1 MTAPGASAVSLALAL
16 VRAPAGVNAARAA
29 RFSKDVTA
37 VLRLVAEDA
46 ATTQQMMVATGASAA
61 ELREAAE
68 FYLLQVCF
76 MPGIDS
82 FRVLAAN
89 RDDVTTHIR
98 DHYRLL
104 VRWLHPD
111 RNSDPWQT
119 VFLDRVNRAW
129 RDLRGSE
136 ERAEYEHNVPPGV
149 EHGDAPLLAAGLPL
163 TVTGLGSGT
172 LGKRISA
179 RTMRRLP
186 GMVLAGLG
194 TFAVLVL
201 AVMYLA
207 HDGRPVA
214 ESGYEA
220 TETPNAAA
228 VPASSRFVR
237 TPKPDAGVVSSVDVV
252 ESAAVESTA
261 SVAATAAADQV
272 EPPAAAPELASTQP
286 PSVEKPLAPTLAKRQ
301 VMPRRNDADLSQSP
315 PGTAVEPPPAVADVV
330 GAAPAASTRLERQDS
345 AVSPK
350 VGEAV
355 VASPASSI
363 ASADATSLPQDAYPA
378 ASGPVVAASAGAGV
392 DQLLVDDLLE
402 RFRSA
407 YSDGDLIGLMALF
420 TRDARNIAQG
430 SKRLA
435 DDYRELFRTS
445 RARQLSLHDMTWWRE
460 GDMVAV
466 VASFDAAITPL
477 GRARPKHIGG
487 DIRFELRHED
497 GEVRIAR
504 IRHQAQ

>member
-1 MTAPGASAVSLALAL
+1 MTAAVPGAVSLALAL
-16 VRAPAGVNAARAA
+16 IRAPAGVQAARAA
-29 RFSKDVTA
+29 RFSHDVTV
-37 VLRLVAEDA
+37 VLRLVTEDST
-46 ATTQQMMVATGASAA
+46 TTQQMMVATGASAA

-82 FRVLAAN
+82 YRVLAAN
-89 RDDVTTHIR
+89 RDDATTHIR

-111 RNSDPWQT
+111 RNSDAWQT

-136 ERAEYEHNVPPGV
+136 ERAEYERNVPPGV
-149 EHGDAPLLAAGLPL
+149 DHGDAPLLAAGLPL
-163 TVTGLGSGT
+163 SVTGLDAGSF
-172 LGKRISA
+172 GKRVSA

-194 TFAVLVL
+194 TLAVLVL

-207 HDGRPVA
+207 HDATQVA
-214 ESGYEA
+214 ESTYLAAESPDA
-220 TETPNAAA
+220 TV

-237 TPKPDAGVVSSVDVV
+237 VQEPDTGLPSST
-252 ESAAVESTA
+252 AAVAPTTVEATA
-261 SVAATAAADQV
+261 SVAATAVADPSAPSATAEVVSTEPSASATPQV
-272 EPPAAAPELASTQP
+272 P
-286 PSVEKPLAPTLAKRQ
+286 APTLAKRGNASHRS
-301 VMPRRNDADLSQSP
+301 VADRSPSP
-315 PGTAVEPPPAVADVV
+315 PDTAEPQPAVADVAATPAV
-330 GAAPAASTRLERQDS
+330 STQLESPDGAVSPVAAQAVSESSAASLASTDAATEAQDPLPAAS
-345 AVSPK
+345 
-350 VGEAV
+350 
-355 VASPASSI
+355 SPA
-363 ASADATSLPQDAYPA
+363 PA
-378 ASGPVVAASAGAGV
+378 PAGSGV
-392 DQLLVDDLLE
+392 DQLLVDDLLQ

-430 SKRLA
+430 SQRLA
-435 DDYRELFRTS
+435 DEYRELFESS
-445 RARQLSLHDMTWWRE
+445 RARQLSLRDMTWWRE

-466 VASFDAAITPL
+466 VASFDAAITPV
-477 GRARPKHIGG
+477 GRVRPKHIGG
-487 DIRFELRHED
+487 DIRFELRRED

-504 IRHQAQ
+504 IRHQTQ